1 MLRTQLSQALKDAM
15 RAKDER
21 GVSTIRLILAALK
34 DRDIAAR
41 SEGNMEGVSDD
52 EILQMLQK
60 MIKQRQESI
69 KMYEEGGRVELAA
82 QEQGEIEIINRF
94 LPQQLSEREIEAEVD
109 RVIADIGAS
118 SVKDMGR
125 LMGELRGRYAGQMD
139 FGKASGI
146 AKARLMG

>member
-1 MLRTQLSQALKDAM
+1 MLRTELTQALKDAM

-41 SEGNMEGVSDD
+41 GEGNMEGVSDD

-69 KMYEEGGRVELAA
+69 RMYEEGGRVELAA

-94 LPQQLSEREIEAEVD
+94 LPHQLSDKEIEAEVD
-109 RVIADIGAS
+109 RVIAEIGAE

-125 LMGELRGRYAGQMD
+125 LMAELRGRYAGQMD

>member
-1 MLRTQLSQALKDAM
+1 MLRTQLSQSLKDAM
-15 RAKDER
+15 RAKDTPA
-21 GVSTIRLILAALK
+21 VSTIRLILAAVK

-41 SEGNMEGVSDD
+41 ADGNSDGVSDD
-52 EILQMLQK
+52 EVLQLLQK

-69 KMYEEGGRVELAA
+69 KMYEEGGRLELAA
-82 QEQGEIEIINRF
+82 QEQSEIAIINRF
-94 LPQQLSEREIEAEVD
+94 LPQQLSEAEVAAEVD
-109 RVIADIGAS
+109 KVIGEIGAS

>member
-1 MLRTQLSQALKDAM
+1 MLRTQLSQSLKNAM
-15 RAKDER
+15 RAKDTQA
-21 GVSTIRLILAALK
+21 VSTIRLILAAVK

-41 SEGNMEGVSDD
+41 SDGNSDGVSDD
-52 EILQMLQK
+52 EILQLLQK

-69 KMYEEGGRVELAA
+69 KMYEEGGRLELAA
-82 QEQGEIEIINRF
+82 QEQSEIGIINRF
-94 LPQQLSEREIEAEVD
+94 LPQQLSEAEVAAEVD
-109 RVIADIGAS
+109 KVIGEIGAS
-118 SVKDMGR
+118 TVKDMGR

>member
-1 MLRTQLSQALKDAM
+1 MLRTELSQSLKEAM
-15 RAKDER
+15 RAKDMQA
-21 GVSTIRLILAALK
+21 VSTGRLILAALK

-41 SEGNMEGVSDD
+41 GDGNPDGVSDD
-52 EILQMLQK
+52 EILQLLQK

-69 KMYEEGGRVELAA
+69 KMYEEGGRIELAA
-82 QEQGEIEIINRF
+82 QEQSEIDIINRF
-94 LPQQLSEREIEAEVD
+94 LPQQLSDAEVEAEVEK
-109 RVIADIGAS
+109 VISEIGAA

>member
-1 MLRTQLSQALKDAM
+1 MLRPQLSQSLKDAM
-15 RAKDER
+15 RAKDTQA
-21 GVSTIRLILAALK
+21 VSTVRLILAALK

-41 SEGNMEGVSDD
+41 ADGNSDGVSDD
-52 EILQMLQK
+52 EILQLLQK
-60 MIKQRQESI
+60 MIKQRHESI

-82 QEQGEIEIINRF
+82 QEQSEIEIINRF
-94 LPQQLSEREIEAEVD
+94 LPQQLSDAEVAAEVEK
-109 RVIADIGAS
+109 VISEIGAS

-146 AKARLMG
+146 AKARLME

>member
-1 MLRTQLSQALKDAM
+1 MLRTQLSQSLKDAM
-15 RAKDER
+15 RAKDASV
-21 GVSTIRLILAALK
+21 VSTVRLILAALK

-41 SEGNMEGVSDD
+41 GDGNADGVGEE
-52 EILQMLQK
+52 EILQLLQK

-82 QEQGEIEIINRF
+82 QEQLEIDIINRF
-94 LPQQLSEREIEAEVD
+94 LPQQLSDGEIEAEVGK
-109 RVIADIGAS
+109 VIGEIGAS